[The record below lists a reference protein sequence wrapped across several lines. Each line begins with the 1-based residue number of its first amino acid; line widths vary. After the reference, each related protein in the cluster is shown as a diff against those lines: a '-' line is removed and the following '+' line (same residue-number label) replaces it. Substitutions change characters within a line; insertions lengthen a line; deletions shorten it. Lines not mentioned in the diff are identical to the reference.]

1 MNKISRQ
8 PTIKDV
14 ARLAGV
20 SYQTVSNVINGE
32 ARVTEETRSRVQAAI
47 AELGYQPHAA
57 ARTLRSGRSRI
68 LGLMIPDAQNPHFW
82 DTVSG
87 AEDEA
92 LLNGYNLL
100 LATASMDRDR
110 EKQVFEALTQQN
122 LDGVI
127 PLLTYP
133 ENLVED
139 LMELRRRKIPVAL
152 SASGAFMP
160 ELDIDVVQMHF
171 EDAAQELM
179 DHLLDLGHR
188 RIAVIWGV
196 GRSEL
201 ANDRVT
207 TYKRSLQAAGIPVDP
222 RYIAVC
228 HHTLRDGYHAAE
240 QLLALNPRPTAIVGI
255 NDLMAFGALQAC
267 LRRGLAVPAEIS
279 VAGFDDLPMSSLLS
293 PPLTTGRADGA
304 EIGRQCVRMILERM
318 RDPERPPQRIHLPT
332 RLIVRGSTGPAPE
345 THSRA
350 AGREAT
356 N

>member
-1 MNKISRQ
+1 
-8 PTIKDV
+8 
-14 ARLAGV
+14 
-20 SYQTVSNVINGE
+20 
-32 ARVTEETRSRVQAAI
+32 VTGETRSRVQAAI
-47 AELGYQPHAA
+47 DELGYQPHAA

-68 LGLMIPDAQNPHFW
+68 LGLLIPDAQNPHFW

-92 LLNGYNLL
+92 LQNGYNLL
-100 LATASMDRDR
+100 LATASMNKER
-110 EKQVFEALTQQN
+110 EKQVFEALIQQN

-133 ENLVED
+133 ENLVDD
-139 LMELRRRKIPVAL
+139 LADLRRRKVPIAL

-160 ELDIDVVQMHF
+160 DLDIDIVQMHF
-171 EDAAQELM
+171 EDAARELM

-207 TYKRSLQAAGIPVDP
+207 TYKHSLQSAGIVVDS
-222 RYIAVC
+222 RYIAIC

-240 QLLALNPRPTAIVGI
+240 KLLALSPCPTAIIGI

-267 LRRGLAVPAEIS
+267 LRNGMAVPKDMS

-293 PPLTTGRADGA
+293 PPLTTGRADGD
-304 EIGRQCVRMILERM
+304 EIGRQCVRLVLDRI
-318 RDPERPPQRIHLPT
+318 RDPGRPPQRIHLPT

-345 THSRA
+345 THKRA
-350 AGREAT
+350 G
-356 N
+356 

>member
-1 MNKISRQ
+1 MNRSTRL

-32 ARVTEETRSRVQAAI
+32 AKVTDETRARVQAAVE
-47 AELGYQPHAA
+47 ELGYQPHAA

-68 LGLMIPDAQNPHFW
+68 IGLMIPDTQNPHFW
-82 DTVSG
+82 DTVAG

-92 LLNGYNLL
+92 LQNGYNLL
-100 LATASMDRDR
+100 LATSSMDAGR

-122 LDGVI
+122 LDGII

-133 ENLVED
+133 DKLVAE
-139 LMELRRRKIPVAL
+139 LTELRRRNVPIAL

-171 EDAAQELM
+171 EDATRELM

-188 RIAVIWGV
+188 RIAFIWGV
-196 GRSEL
+196 GRSDL
-201 ANDRVT
+201 ASDRIT
-207 TYKRSLQAAGIPVDP
+207 AYKNSLRSAGITFDP

-228 HHTLRDGYHAAE
+228 HHALRDGYHAAE
-240 QLLALNPRPTAIVGI
+240 KLLALSPRPTAIIGV
-255 NDLMAFGALQAC
+255 NDLMAFGAMQAS
-267 LRRGLAVPAEIS
+267 LRGGLRVPEDIS

-293 PPLTTGRADGA
+293 PPLTSGRADGA
-304 EIGRQCVRMILERM
+304 EIGRQCVRMILERI
-318 RDPERPPQRIHLPT
+318 RNPDRPAQRVHFPT

-345 THSRA
+345 TNSHS
-350 AGREAT
+350 
-356 N
+356 

>member
-1 MNKISRQ
+1 MNNSSRM

-20 SYQTVSNVINGE
+20 SYQTVSNVINDE
-32 ARVTEETRSRVQAAI
+32 TRVTEETKSRVQAAI
-47 AELGYQPHAA
+47 DQLGYQPHAA
-57 ARTLRSGRSRI
+57 ARTLRSGHSRI

-92 LLNGYNLL
+92 LKHGYNLL
-100 LATASMDRDR
+100 LATASMDISR

-122 LDGVI
+122 LDGII

-133 ENLVED
+133 ESLVEH
-139 LMELRRRKIPVAL
+139 LKELLRRKMPVAL
-152 SASGAFMP
+152 SASGAFLP
-160 ELDIDVVQMHF
+160 DLDIDVVSMHF

-179 DHLLDLGHR
+179 DYLIGLGHR
-188 RIAVIWGV
+188 RIAVVWGV

-207 TYKRSLQAAGIPVDP
+207 TYKCSLEAAGIPIDP
-222 RYIAVC
+222 RYIAIC
-228 HHTLRDGYHAAE
+228 HHTLQDGYDAAE
-240 QLLALNPRPTAIVGI
+240 RLLALEPRPTAIVGI

-267 LRRGLAVPAEIS
+267 LRKGLVVPGDIS

-304 EIGRQCVRMILERM
+304 EIGRQCVRLILNRI
-318 RDPERPPQRIHLPT
+318 RQPDLPPQRIHLPT
-332 RLIVRGSTGPAPE
+332 RLIVRGSTGPVP
-345 THSRA
+345 
-350 AGREAT
+350 GRGG
-356 N
+356 